1 MATRSN
7 VPPKPHLGFGTRIRK
22 LGWKPRIKLIKG
34 LKRVIPS
41 IIKKLKISNIT
52 FNYENLIFKLDL
64 RYLVDRRFY
73 LLKDYDNSKI
83 QLFNILINKFKIS
96 NFLDL
101 GSCWGIYSLRIAKK
115 NPKTQV
121 LAFDVFE
128 KNCSRLKEM
137 REINNLNNIKIF
149 SLALGDSKK
158 EAQFSVDEVYSP
170 NYAKDLNG
178 KFKININQD
187 KLDNILNIQNE
198 KIAIKIDVERTEIE
212 VLNGSK
218 KILEKNNCFV
228 QIEYLENLRIK
239 IDNFFQ
245 KLNYNKIVY
254 TKSDSNEAYFS
265 NFLNQDDIN
274 SLN

>member
-1 MATRSN
+1 M
-7 VPPKPHLGFGTRIRK
+7 IRYLSK
-22 LGWKPRIKLIKG
+22 LPV

-64 RYLVDRRFY
+64 RYLIDRRFY
-73 LLKDYDNSKI
+73 LTKNYDNSKI

-115 NPKTQV
+115 CPKSQI
-121 LAFDVFE
+121 LAFDAFD
-128 KNCSRLKEM
+128 KNCLRLKKM
-137 REINNLNNIKIF
+137 KEINYLNNIKIF
-149 SLALGDSKK
+149 SMALGGSKN
-158 EAQFSVDEVYSP
+158 ETQFSVNEEYSP
-170 NYAKDLNG
+170 NYSKDLNG

-228 QIEYLENLRIK
+228 QIEYLENFRII

-245 KLNYNKIVY
+245 KLSYNKIVY
-254 TKSDSNEAYFS
+254 TKSDCNKAYFS

-274 SLN
+274 NLNS

>member
-1 MATRSN
+1 MIRYLSN
-7 VPPKPHLGFGTRIRK
+7 LPV
-22 LGWKPRIKLIKG
+22 
-34 LKRVIPS
+34 LKRIMPS

-64 RYLVDRRFY
+64 RYLIDRRFY
-73 LLKDYDNSKI
+73 LTKNYDNYKI

-115 NPKTQV
+115 NSKTQI
-121 LAFDVFE
+121 LAFDVFK
-128 KNCSRLKEM
+128 KNCSKLKEM

-158 EAQFSVDEVYSP
+158 EVQFSVDEEYSP
-170 NYAKDLNG
+170 NYAKGLNG

-218 KILEKNNCFV
+218 NILEKNNCFV
-228 QIEYLENLRIK
+228 QIEYSENLRIK

-245 KLNYNKIVY
+245 KLNYNKIVC

>member
-1 MATRSN
+1 M
-7 VPPKPHLGFGTRIRK
+7 IRY
-22 LGWKPRIKLIKG
+22 LTNLPV
-34 LKRVIPS
+34 LKRIIPS

-64 RYLVDRRFY
+64 RYLIDRRFY
-73 LLKDYDNSKI
+73 LTKNYDNSKI
-83 QLFNILINKFKIS
+83 QLFIILINKFKIS

-115 NPKTQV
+115 NPKTQI
-121 LAFDVFE
+121 LAFDVFK

-137 REINNLNNIKIF
+137 REINNLNNIKFF
-149 SLALGDSKK
+149 SMALGDSKK
-158 EAQFSVDEVYSP
+158 VVQFSVDEEYSP
-170 NYAKDLNG
+170 NYSKDLNG

-228 QIEYLENLRIK
+228 QIEYIENFRIK

-254 TKSDSNEAYFS
+254 TKSDSHEAYFS

-274 SLN
+274 SLNL

>member
-1 MATRSN
+1 M
-7 VPPKPHLGFGTRIRK
+7 
-22 LGWKPRIKLIKG
+22 
-34 LKRVIPS
+34 
-41 IIKKLKISNIT
+41 
-52 FNYENLIFKLDL
+52 
-64 RYLVDRRFY
+64 
-73 LLKDYDNSKI
+73 
-83 QLFNILINKFKIS
+83 
-96 NFLDL
+96 
-101 GSCWGIYSLRIAKK
+101 
-115 NPKTQV
+115 
-121 LAFDVFE
+121 
-128 KNCSRLKEM
+128 
-137 REINNLNNIKIF
+137 
-149 SLALGDSKK
+149 ALGDSKK
-158 EAQFSVDEVYSP
+158 KVQFSVDEEYSP

-228 QIEYLENLRIK
+228 QIEYLENFRIK